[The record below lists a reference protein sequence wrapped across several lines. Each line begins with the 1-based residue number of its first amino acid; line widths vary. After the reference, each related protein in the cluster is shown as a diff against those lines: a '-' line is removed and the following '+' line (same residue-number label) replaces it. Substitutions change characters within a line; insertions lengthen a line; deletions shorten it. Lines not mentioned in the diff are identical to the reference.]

1 MPRIGFESW
10 TTSTGVIDGKQHVVF
25 GGCNYLGLAHHPGV
39 HHAVTQGLARWG
51 LTTTASRETTGN
63 TRAHESLEREIAAF
77 VGMPAAIL
85 TTEGYTANLALG
97 QGLAADH
104 GVAVLDEKSHSSVV
118 LGMTAAG
125 IRVEYY
131 RHLDAGHAIEVARK
145 HVGNPASKGVVV
157 MSDGVFAAD
166 GGVAPAA
173 AILAGLPAKGVTLV
187 LDDCHGFTVLGETGR
202 GLVER
207 DGIAGD
213 ARVVLTTTFGK
224 GLGCYGGAIVGQRA
238 VVDAIMQRS
247 LVYRGTTP
255 CPPPA
260 VEGAREALR
269 IIDREPERLV
279 RLRENVRLMRR
290 VLGQTIGWRAPEPL
304 DALVPIFVFWL
315 EQAGEMHRV
324 QKVLSEAGFFVPLI
338 DYPCGPTPW
347 YFRATVTAGHT
358 AEQIESFGKALAV
371 ASKPH
376 EAQHTPASIASNES
390 SITDRDGKAPQ
401 VPLVRGRENTS
412 QRLRHQQVQT
422 PEH

>member
-10 TTSTGVIDGKQHVVF
+10 TASTGVIDGKQHVVF

-63 TRAHESLEREIAAF
+63 TKAHESLEREIAAF
-77 VGMPAAIL
+77 MRMPAAIL
-85 TTEGYTANLALG
+85 TTEGYTANMALG

-125 IRVEYY
+125 MKVEYY
-131 RHLDAGHAIEVARK
+131 RHLDAGHAIELAGK
-145 HVGNPASKGVVV
+145 HVGGPAGKGVVV
-157 MSDGVFAAD
+157 MTDGVFAAD
-166 GGVAPAA
+166 GGVAPAKA
-173 AILAGLPAKGVTLV
+173 MLAGLPAKGVTFV
-187 LDDCHGFTVLGETGR
+187 VDDCHGFTVLGETGR
-202 GLVER
+202 GLIER
-207 DGIAGD
+207 DGLAGD
-213 ARVVLTTTFGK
+213 PRVVLTTTFAK

-238 VVDAIMQRS
+238 IVDAIMQRS

-269 IIDREPERLV
+269 IVDREPERLV

-290 VLGQTIGWRAPEPL
+290 VLGHAINWRPPEPS

-315 EQAGEMHRV
+315 EPAGEMHRV
-324 QKVLSEAGFFVPLI
+324 QKALSDAGFFVPLI
-338 DYPCGPTPW
+338 DYPGGPTPW

-358 AEQIESFGKALAV
+358 AEQIDRFGVALEAAIAPV
-371 ASKPH
+371 GGAAAPGASKPR
-376 EAQHTPASIASNES
+376 EA
-390 SITDRDGKAPQ
+390 KAATA
-401 VPLVRGRENTS
+401 TS
-412 QRLRHQQVQT
+412 H
-422 PEH
+422 